1 MAIRVTQN
9 MLNSNML
16 RNLHNSMY
24 SMDKMQQQLSSGSKI
39 SKPSDDPVVATRG
52 MFYRSSLMENEQ
64 YQRNIGE
71 VQSWLE
77 LSDKALDEAGS
88 IMHRIRELAVNS
100 GNTTLGP
107 DSLQAIG
114 KEIEQL
120 KEHLGTIANQTLG
133 GKYIFGGSDIMTPP
147 YDVSAGKITTTN
159 NSEIMLEVSTGIQVP
174 INVTGQSVFNYLGN
188 GGKNVFDLMD
198 KIVNDLKDG
207 KPVNNEL
214 GNIDEQIDNL
224 LGVRSTLGAR
234 ANRIDLI
241 QDRMEKEETTLT
253 EGMSKNEDADIAE
266 VITNLKTQE
275 NVHRAALGAG
285 ARIIQP
291 SLLDFLR

>member
-9 MLNSNML
+9 MLNNNML
-16 RNLHNSMY
+16 RNLHKSMY
-24 SMDKMQQQLSSGSKI
+24 NMDKMQQQLSSGKKVSR
-39 SKPSDDPVVATRG
+39 PSDDPVVATRG

-64 YQRNIGE
+64 YQRNISE

-88 IMHRIRELAVNS
+88 ILHRVRELAVNS
-100 GNTTLGP
+100 GNSALGP
-107 DSLQAIG
+107 DSLQAMS
-114 KEIEQL
+114 KEIAQL

-133 GKYIFGGSDIMTPP
+133 GKYIFGGNDIMTPP
-147 YDVSAGKITTTN
+147 YDVAQGKFTSTN
-159 NSEIMLEVSTGIQVP
+159 NGEIMLEVGTGIYVP
-174 INVTGQSVFNYLGN
+174 VNVTGQSVFNYTGQ
-188 GGKNVFDLMD
+188 GGQNVFDLLGR
-198 KIVNDLKDG
+198 IVEDLNAG
-207 KPVNNEL
+207 NPVNGEL
-214 GNIDEQIDNL
+214 ANLDEQIENL
-224 LGVRSTLGAR
+224 LAVRATLGAR
-234 ANRIDLI
+234 ANRVELI
-241 QDRMEKEETTLT
+241 KDRMESEEVTIV

-291 SLLDFLR
+291 TLLDFLR

>member
-16 RNLHNSMY
+16 RNLHKSMY
-24 SMDKMQQQLSSGSKI
+24 SMDTMQQQLSSGKKI
-39 SKPSDDPVVATRG
+39 SRPSEDPVVATRG

-64 YQRNIGE
+64 YQRNITE

-88 IMHRIRELAVNS
+88 IMHRVRELAVNS
-100 GNTTLGP
+100 GNSALGP
-107 DSLQAIG
+107 DSLQAMS
-114 KEIEQL
+114 KEIAQL
-120 KEHLGTIANQTLG
+120 KEHLGSVANQTLG
-133 GKYIFGGSDIMTPP
+133 GKFIFGGSDIMTPP
-147 YDVSAGKITTTN
+147 YDVDQGKYVSNN
-159 NSEIMLEVSTGIQVP
+159 NSEMMLEVGTGILVP
-174 INVTGQSVFNYLGN
+174 INVTGQSVFNHTGTD
-188 GGKNVFDLMD
+188 GKNVFELLD
-198 KIVNDLKDG
+198 KIVADLKDG

-214 GNIDEQIDNL
+214 GNLDEQIDNL
-224 LGVRSTLGAR
+224 LAVRSTLGAR
-234 ANRIDLI
+234 TNRVELI
-241 QDRMEKEETTLT
+241 SDRMEREEITVA

>member
-16 RNLHNSMY
+16 RNLHKSMY
-24 SMDKMQQQLSSGSKI
+24 SMDTMQQQLSSGKKI
-39 SKPSDDPVVATRG
+39 SRPSEDPVVATRG

-64 YQRNIGE
+64 YQRNITE

-88 IMHRIRELAVNS
+88 ILHRVRELAVNS
-100 GNTTLGP
+100 GNSALGP
-107 DSLQAIG
+107 DSLQAMS
-114 KEIEQL
+114 KEIAQL
-120 KEHLGTIANQTLG
+120 KEHLGSVANQTLG
-133 GKYIFGGSDIMTPP
+133 GKFIFGGSDIMTPP
-147 YDVSAGKITTTN
+147 YDVDQGKYVSNN
-159 NSEIMLEVSTGIQVP
+159 NSEMMLEVGTGILVP
-174 INVTGQSVFNYLGN
+174 INVTGQSVFNHTGTD
-188 GGKNVFDLMD
+188 GKNVFELLD
-198 KIVNDLKDG
+198 KIVADLKDG

-214 GNIDEQIDNL
+214 GNLDEQIDNL
-224 LGVRSTLGAR
+224 LAVRSTLGAR
-234 ANRIDLI
+234 TNRVELI
-241 QDRMEKEETTLT
+241 SDRMEREEITVA

>member
-120 KEHLGTIANQTLG
+120 KEHLGTITNQTLG

-147 YDVSAGKITTTN
+147 FDVSTGKITSTN

-174 INVTGQSVFNYLGN
+174 TNVTGQSVFNFKGN
-188 GGKNVFDLMD
+188 SGQNVFELMD
-198 KIVNDLKDG
+198 KVIGELKAG
-207 KPVNNEL
+207 KPVNSEL
-214 GNIDEQIDNL
+214 GNIDEQIDNML
-224 LGVRSTLGAR
+224 AVRSTLGAR
-234 ANRIDLI
+234 ANRIELI
-241 QDRMEKEETTLT
+241 QDRMEKEEVTLT

>member
-16 RNLHNSMY
+16 RNLHKSMY
-24 SMDKMQQQLSSGSKI
+24 SMDTMQQQLSSGKKI
-39 SKPSDDPVVATRG
+39 SRPSEDPVVATRG

-64 YQRNIGE
+64 YQRNITE

-88 IMHRIRELAVNS
+88 ILHRVRELAVNS
-100 GNTTLGP
+100 GNSALGP
-107 DSLQAIG
+107 DSLQAMS
-114 KEIEQL
+114 KEIAQL
-120 KEHLGTIANQTLG
+120 KEHLGSVANQTLG
-133 GKYIFGGSDIMTPP
+133 GKFIFGGSDIMTPP
-147 YDVSAGKITTTN
+147 YDVDQGKYASNN
-159 NSEIMLEVSTGIQVP
+159 NSEMMLEVGTGILVP
-174 INVTGQSVFNYLGN
+174 INVTGQSVFNHTGTD
-188 GGKNVFDLMD
+188 GKNVFELLD
-198 KIVNDLKDG
+198 KIVADLKDG

-214 GNIDEQIDNL
+214 GNLDEQIDNL
-224 LGVRSTLGAR
+224 LAVRSTLGAR
-234 ANRIDLI
+234 TNRVELI
-241 QDRMEKEETTLT
+241 SDRMEREEITVA

>member
-1 MAIRVTQN
+1 MAVRVTQN

-88 IMHRIRELAVNS
+88 IMHRIRESAVNS
-100 GNTTLGP
+100 GNTTLGA

-133 GKYIFGGSDIMTPP
+133 GKYIFGGSDILTPP
-147 YDVSAGKITTTN
+147 YDVTTGKLTTTN
-159 NSEIMLEVSTGIQVP
+159 TSEIMLEVSTGIHVP
-174 INVTGQSVFNYLGN
+174 INVSGQSVFNFPGT
-188 GGKNVFDLMD
+188 GGQNVFELMD
-198 KIVNDLKDG
+198 KIVADLKAG
-207 KPVNNEL
+207 KPVNTEL
-214 GNIDEQIDNL
+214 GNIDEQMDNL

-234 ANRIDLI
+234 ANRIELI
-241 QDRMEKEETTLT
+241 QDRMEKEENTIT
-253 EGMSKNEDADIAE
+253 EGMSKNEDADVAE